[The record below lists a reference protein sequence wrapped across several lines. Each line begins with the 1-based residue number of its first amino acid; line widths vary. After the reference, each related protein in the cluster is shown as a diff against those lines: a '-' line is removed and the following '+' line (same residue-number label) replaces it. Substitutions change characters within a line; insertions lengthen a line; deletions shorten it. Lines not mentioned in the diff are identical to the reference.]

1 MSVARIIVAIFCCG
15 LGTAI
20 GWWAIKAS
28 WLLTFLCGPLQH
40 LGLSLA
46 RLDNLNEY
54 LDGVSRVETA
64 DYLLAS
70 LQVAIWF
77 IGIGAVF
84 YWFKGESK
92 AVVVTLVCGWV
103 LVGALNVYLFAIR
116 SV

>member
-1 MSVARIIVAIFCCG
+1 MSVVRIIVAIFCCC

-20 GWWAIKAS
+20 GWWAMKVS
-28 WLLTFLCGPLQH
+28 WLLSFFCGPLQH

-46 RLDNLNEY
+46 RLDNSNEY
-54 LDGVSRVETA
+54 LDGVSRVGIA

-70 LQVAIWF
+70 LQVVIWL

-92 AVVVTLVCGWV
+92 AVTVMLVCGWI